1 MKGSWLT
8 LNNAAEYLGVSKDF
22 IRDMIADGL
31 PCYKVRH
38 TVFVRSDEIDNIIKK
53 TRI

>member
-1 MKGSWLT
+1 MSGKWLT
-8 LNNAAEYLGVSKDF
+8 LANAAGYLGVSKDF

-38 TVFVRSDEIDNIIKK
+38 TVFVRSDEIDRLLNKSK
-53 TRI
+53 L